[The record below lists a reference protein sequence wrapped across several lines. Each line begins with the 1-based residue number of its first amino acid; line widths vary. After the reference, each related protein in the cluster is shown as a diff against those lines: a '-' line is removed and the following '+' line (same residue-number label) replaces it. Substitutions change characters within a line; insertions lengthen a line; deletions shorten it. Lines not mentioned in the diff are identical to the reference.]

1 MKSVQ
6 SVRNYQEPKLPKI
19 NEYGLEL
26 ARANLPHIAAQAQAG
41 YSSVLTRHGKA
52 VAMVVPVSFW
62 EQQRKRQTKARRGGT
77 VHLASGCCPVCGAVA
92 R

>member
-1 MKSVQ
+1 M
-6 SVRNYQEPKLPKI
+6 PKI

-62 EQQRKRQTKARRGGT
+62 EQQRKRQTKARSILSLRGAGRSIWPQD
-77 VHLASGCCPVCGAVA
+77 AARSVA
-92 R
+92 QLRDEWP